1 MNKKTNLLRIG
12 VLVLLISLLAVNTV
26 EAQSR
31 QRLKELEN
39 TEQDR
44 QAEEQAAEEEGRQRH
59 MDLQSKQTRKEMKGY
74 QKQSK
79 RYNNNR
85 KEPFWKKWFRRNKR

>member
-12 VLVLLISLLAVNTV
+12 LLVLLISFLAVNSI

-31 QRLKELEN
+31 QRLRELEN
-39 TEQDR
+39 KEQDR
-44 QAEEQAAEEEGRQRH
+44 QAEQQAAEEEGRQRH
-59 MDLQSKQTRKEMKGY
+59 KDIQSKQTRKEMKRY
-74 QKQSK
+74 EKQSK

-85 KEPFWKKWFRRNKR
+85 KEPFWKKWFQRNKR

>member
-12 VLVLLISLLAVNTV
+12 LLVLLISFLAVNSI

-31 QRLKELEN
+31 QRLRELEN
-39 TEQDR
+39 KEQDR
-44 QAEEQAAEEEGRQRH
+44 QAEQQAAEEEGRQRH
-59 MDLQSKQTRKEMKGY
+59 KDIQSKQTRKEMKRY
-74 QKQSK
+74 EKQSK